1 MAIRDDVL
9 VVGGGLAGMTAA
21 LAAAREGASVRVVT
35 DSESTLQQASGLVD
49 VLGYPNPHDARDGD
63 RDGDGGDAGDGSS
76 APPVANPFDAIDSLP
91 EDHPY
96 QLVGVDALRGGL
108 AIFDDAT
115 GDLYRGGHTERNAL
129 VPTVGGT
136 VKPTARYPASVA
148 PGLASDD
155 RTTLLVGFDGDTDV
169 DAPNVAAHLRAVG
182 VPFDV
187 GGVTVEFPG
196 DPDGTD
202 QQTRLAHALDTDED
216 GVRRRLAERVKR
228 SLKRADDVFGDASD
242 TDEGAATG
250 SAVAGFGDVER
261 VGLPAVLGRDRP
273 RQVRDALAEHLDAA
287 VFELP
292 PAPPSLPGVRLRYR
306 LRDALRDAGV
316 AVTTGNPVVDH
327 DVEPGAGDGGDAG
340 KNAAPRITTIYA
352 DRNGTRTPYEPEA
365 VVLATGGLVGGG
377 IDSER
382 DAVYEPVFDCP
393 VSHPEDRY
401 DWSDADAFG
410 SHAFARFGV
419 RIDADGRVLDA
430 DGDPLYANLT
440 AAGGVVGGYDAAA
453 EKSAS
458 GVSLATGYVAGRTA
472 SADASSS
479 HPTPTDVTADR

>member
-1 MAIRDDVL
+1 VAIRDDVL

-49 VLGYPNPHDARDGD
+49 VLGYPNPHDGANDEDDDGPASEY
-63 RDGDGGDAGDGSS
+63 GDADAVAS
-76 APPVANPFDAIDSLP
+76 PVANPFDAMDALP
-91 EDHPY
+91 AEHPY
-96 QLVGVDALRGGL
+96 RVVGVDALREGL
-108 AIFDDAT
+108 SIFDDAT
-115 GDLYRGGHTERNAL
+115 GDRYLGGHTERNAL

-148 PGLASDD
+148 AGLASDD
-155 RTTLLVGFDGDTDV
+155 RSMLLVGFDGDTDV
-169 DAPNVAAHLRAVG
+169 DAPRIASHLRAVG

-196 DPDGTD
+196 DLDGTD
-202 QQTRLAHALDTDED
+202 QRTRLAHALDTDED
-216 GVRRRLAERVKR
+216 GVRRRLAERATR
-228 SLKRADDVFGDASD
+228 ALKRDGGDD
-242 TDEGAATG
+242 
-250 SAVAGFGDVER
+250 GFDVEAFEDVDR
-261 VGLPAVLGRDRP
+261 VGFPAVLGRDRP
-273 RQVRDALAEHLDAA
+273 RQVRDALAEHLDAD

-327 DVEPGAGDGGDAG
+327 DADGD
-340 KNAAPRITTIYA
+340 RIATVYA
-352 DRNGTRTPYEPEA
+352 DRNGTKTPYEPEA

-393 VSHPEDRY
+393 VSAPDDRY
-401 DWSDADAFG
+401 DWSEDDAFG
-410 SHAFARFGV
+410 PHAFARFGV
-419 RIDADGRVLDA
+419 DVDAHGRVLDA
-430 DGDPLYANLT
+430 DGTPLFANLT

-472 SADASSS
+472 AESTSQ
-479 HPTPTDVTADR
+479 PTPTDATVDR

>member
-21 LAAAREGASVRVVT
+21 LAASREGASVRVVT

-49 VLGYPNPHDARDGD
+49 VLGYPDPHGDDGARE
-63 RDGDGGDAGDGSS
+63 
-76 APPVANPFDAIDSLP
+76 PVPNPFDAVENLP
-91 EDHPY
+91 DDHPY
-96 QLVGVDALRGGL
+96 RVVGVDALRAGL
-108 AIFDDAT
+108 SVFDDAT
-115 GDLYRGGHTERNAL
+115 GDLYRGGHTDRNAL

-169 DAPNVAAHLRAVG
+169 DAPHLAAHLRAVG
-182 VPFDV
+182 VPFAV

-196 DPDGTD
+196 SLDGTD

-216 GVRRRLAERVKR
+216 GVRRRLVERVKR
-228 SLKRADDVFGDASD
+228 SLKRADDDVFGEAGGA
-242 TDEGAATG
+242 DEGDGAGGGGVDGATG
-250 SAVAGFGDVER
+250 GSVEGFGDVER

-273 RQVRDALAEHLDAA
+273 RQVRDALAEGLDAA

-306 LRDALRDAGV
+306 LRDALREAGV
-316 AVTTGNPVVDH
+316 AVTTGNPVVDFDV
-327 DVEPGAGDGGDAG
+327 DVEADAAGGTAAGDA
-340 KNAAPRITTIYA
+340 ITTIYA
-352 DRNGTRTPYEPEA
+352 DRNGTRTPYEPGA

-393 VSHPEDRY
+393 VANPDDRY
-401 DWSDADAFG
+401 DWSDEDAFG
-410 SHAFARFGV
+410 PHAFARFGV

-430 DGDPLYANLT
+430 DGDPLYVNLT

-458 GVSLATGYVAGRTA
+458 GVSLATGYAAGATA
-472 SADASSS
+472 AASTSQ
-479 HPTPTDVTADR
+479 PTPTDVTVDR